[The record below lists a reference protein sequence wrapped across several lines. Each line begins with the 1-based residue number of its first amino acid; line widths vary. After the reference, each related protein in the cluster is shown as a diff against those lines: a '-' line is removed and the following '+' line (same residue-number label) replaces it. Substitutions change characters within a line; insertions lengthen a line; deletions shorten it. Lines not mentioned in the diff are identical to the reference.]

1 MYITVKQ
8 PGARTT
14 IQDKGRYGH
23 LGQGIPASGV
33 MDPLAMR
40 IANILV
46 GNEEDHPVIECIG
59 IGPVLEFSDAV
70 YFAVCGGT
78 FNVTLNNEPIRI
90 NTLYRSQAGDILK
103 IGYSASYT
111 SCVIAFAA
119 DFTEKPVYGSYAT
132 DLKSGIGPLGGRK
145 LQINDRLELVNPRR
159 NLANEEIRYFPPY
172 APKEETVKLRVIEG
186 PNEEAFTEDGLQ
198 TFYRNVY
205 TVSPRS
211 DKMGLRMDGR
221 KIETRSGN
229 DILSAG
235 IVTGA
240 VQVTPKQPILMLKDH
255 ATTGGYPLIA
265 VVIGADLSRAS
276 QLKGNDKVRFLKVT
290 PEAAY
295 QARQE
300 MDEYLEAKKKEFART
315 GLAAWFARNRGEKK

>member
-1 MYITVKQ
+1 MRGG
-8 PGARTT
+8 PRF
-14 IQDKGRYGH
+14 
-23 LGQGIPASGV
+23 GQGRPPKAIQEK
-33 MDPLAMR
+33 
-40 IANILV
+40 IAA
-46 GNEEDHPVIECIG
+46 GNP
-59 IGPVLEFSDAV
+59 
-70 YFAVCGGT
+70 
-78 FNVTLNNEPIRI
+78 
-90 NTLYRSQAGDILK
+90 
-103 IGYSASYT
+103 
-111 SCVIAFAA
+111 
-119 DFTEKPVYGSYAT
+119 
-132 DLKSGIGPLGGRK
+132 GGRK